1 MQQHCIGINGT
12 FFNTHRMLGQYFS
25 NAYFPQIS
33 PEEAVPIEADL
44 QAAAAK
50 SSAAKQST
58 KPSFDSESN
67 APAPAT
73 DQTAPPLEETTPA

>member
-33 PEEAVPIEADL
+33 PQEAAQIGVDL
-44 QAAAAK
+44 QADADAAK
-50 SSAAKQST
+50 SSAGKEST
-58 KPSFDSESN
+58 KPSVAKESKKPSAGKDETDS
-67 APAPAT
+67 
-73 DQTAPPLEETTPA
+73 PLE

>member
-12 FFNTHRMLGQYFS
+12 FFNTHRMLGQYLR

-50 SSAAKQST
+50 SPAASRRK
-58 KPSFDSESN
+58 KPSPGEDE
-67 APAPAT
+67 ADPT
-73 DQTAPPLEETTPA
+73 LEEPPLA